1 MRARLPL
8 IICGIM
14 LSTMLRVFKVT
25 TQLRHMILTT
35 CICRAD
41 MLQYYILTC
50 LQCHFIVRPICM
62 HETIYGKT
70 GKQTSAKIANA
81 GD

>member
-41 MLQYYILTC
+41 MLQYNA
-50 LQCHFIVRPICM
+50 FIVRPICM